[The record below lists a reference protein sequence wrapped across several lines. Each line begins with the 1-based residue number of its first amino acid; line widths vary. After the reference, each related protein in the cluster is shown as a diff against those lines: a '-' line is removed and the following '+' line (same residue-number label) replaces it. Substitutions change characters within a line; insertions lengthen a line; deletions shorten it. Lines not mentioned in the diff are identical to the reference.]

1 MDIFAVFELVGGL
14 AMFLYGMNVMGDG
27 LEKQAGGK
35 LKTILEKMTSNP
47 VKGFLLGLA
56 VTAVIQSSSATTVMV
71 VGFVNAGIMKLRQAI
86 GIIMGANVGTTVT
99 AWILSLTGLEGDSFI
114 VQILKPSTFSPLVA
128 FIGIVMI
135 MFFKKESLRNIGSIA
150 MGFAVL
156 MFGMD
161 MMSAA
166 VKPLQNVPEFTSILT
181 MFSNPIL
188 GVLAGALLTAVIQ
201 SSSASVGI
209 LQALSDTGS
218 VTFSSAVPIILGQ
231 NIGTCVTALLSSVGT
246 NKNARRAAVV
256 HLYFNLIGTTLFLV
270 LFYAA
275 HAILDF
281 SFFSLPIDRMGISV
295 VHTLFNLVSTLTL
308 LPFAGLLEKLAL
320 LTIRDDG
327 KDEKRKVLDEDL
339 LDERFLASPSVAIF
353 QSQKMTRSMA
363 TLAQSC
369 LHQAISLIGNY
380 DEQVAHAIEEG
391 EDQID
396 LYEDKL
402 GSYLVHLSGKSL
414 TLQESHEVSKLLH
427 VIGDFE
433 RIGDHAVNI
442 LKSAKEMKD
451 KKFVFS
457 DDAKKELD
465 TISSAIEEVVRLAT
479 EAFIRD
485 DLAMATQVEPL
496 EQVVDNMKNELR
508 ARHISRLQA
517 GECTIHNGFVFSDLI
532 TNFERVADHC
542 SNIGVCLLRIA
553 EDTFDTHEYLNH
565 IKDGHNDSF
574 EKNYQ
579 KYKEMY
585 SLV

>member
-1 MDIFAVFELVGGL
+1 
-14 AMFLYGMNVMGDG
+14 
-27 LEKQAGGK
+27 
-35 LKTILEKMTSNP
+35 
-47 VKGFLLGLA
+47 
-56 VTAVIQSSSATTVMV
+56 
-71 VGFVNAGIMKLRQAI
+71 AGIMKLRQAI

-114 VQILKPSTFSPLVA
+114 VQILKPSTFSPLIA

-231 NIGTCVTALLSSVGT
+231 NIGTCVTALISSVGT

-339 LDERFLASPSVAIF
+339 LDERFLASPSVAIL

-363 TLAQSC
+363 TLAQNC

-380 DEQVAHAIEEG
+380 DEQIAHAIEEG

-465 TISSAIEEVVRLAT
+465 TISFAIEEVVRLAT
-479 EAFIRD
+479 EAFIWD
-485 DLAMATQVEPL
+485 DLAMAAQVEPL

-532 TNFERVADHC
+532 TNYERVADHC

-579 KYKEMY
+579 KYKEKY

>member
-517 GECTIHNGFVFSDLI
+517 GECT
-532 TNFERVADHC
+532 
-542 SNIGVCLLRIA
+542 
-553 EDTFDTHEYLNH
+553 
-565 IKDGHNDSF
+565 
-574 EKNYQ
+574 
-579 KYKEMY
+579 
-585 SLV
+585 

>member
-465 TISSAIEEVVRLAT
+465 TISSAIEEVVHLAT

-485 DLAMATQVEPL
+485 DLAMASQVEPL

-532 TNFERVADHC
+532 TNYERVADHC

-579 KYKEMY
+579 KYKEKY

>member
-135 MFFKKESLRNIGSIA
+135 MFFKKESLRNIGAIA

-166 VKPLQNVPEFTSILT
+166 VKPLRDIPEFTSILT

-231 NIGTCVTALLSSVGT
+231 NIGTCVTALISSVGT
-246 NKNARRAAVV
+246 NKNARRAAAV

-270 LFYAA
+270 LFYTA

-281 SFFSLPIDRMGISV
+281 SFFALPIDRMGISV

-308 LPFAGLLEKLAL
+308 LPLCRSAGKTGASDHPRRRKRRKTQSSRRRSAGRAFPGFSLRCDLPEPE
-320 LTIRDDG
+320 DDPLYG
-327 KDEKRKVLDEDL
+327 YSRAELS
-339 LDERFLASPSVAIF
+339 ASGHF
-353 QSQKMTRSMA
+353 
-363 TLAQSC
+363 
-369 LHQAISLIGNY
+369 
-380 DEQVAHAIEEG
+380 
-391 EDQID
+391 
-396 LYEDKL
+396 
-402 GSYLVHLSGKSL
+402 
-414 TLQESHEVSKLLH
+414 SH
-427 VIGDFE
+427 
-433 RIGDHAVNI
+433 R
-442 LKSAKEMKD
+442 
-451 KKFVFS
+451 
-457 DDAKKELD
+457 
-465 TISSAIEEVVRLAT
+465 
-479 EAFIRD
+479 
-485 DLAMATQVEPL
+485 
-496 EQVVDNMKNELR
+496 
-508 ARHISRLQA
+508 
-517 GECTIHNGFVFSDLI
+517 
-532 TNFERVADHC
+532 
-542 SNIGVCLLRIA
+542 
-553 EDTFDTHEYLNH
+553 
-565 IKDGHNDSF
+565 
-574 EKNYQ
+574 
-579 KYKEMY
+579 
-585 SLV
+585 

>member
-135 MFFKKESLRNIGSIA
+135 MFFKKESLRNIGAIA

-166 VKPLQNVPEFTSILT
+166 VKPLRDIPEFTSILT

-188 GVLAGALLTAVIQ
+188 GVLAGAVLTAVIQ

-231 NIGTCVTALLSSVGT
+231 NIGTCVTALISSVGT
-246 NKNARRAAVV
+246 NKNARRAAAV

-465 TISSAIEEVVRLAT
+465 TISSAIEEVVHLAT

-485 DLAMATQVEPL
+485 DLAMASQVEPL

-532 TNFERVADHC
+532 TNYERVADHC

-579 KYKEMY
+579 KYKEKY